1 METLHPSKAD
11 PNNSAAAFQEY
22 AASTT
27 WTIVH
32 IGQFFAALLV
42 ALALVVLARSLTRQG
57 GVTGALA
64 VVGGASAIL
73 VAAIFAVQMAVDGVV
88 LKATIDTWN
97 NATQAAD
104 KSSAYQVAE
113 ATRWLEKALSAFFHL
128 ANGTTLLILGLAIA
142 FGRGYPGWLGW
153 VGAASAL
160 GFLTGG
166 VVTAYT
172 GFSPLAGT
180 VLLGP
185 ASSSQS
191 SYSVRR
197 YARGA
202 GATPP
207 DNSSTADELLIAST
221 QRARSRRPASGDRPT
236 NT

>member
-185 ASSSQS
+185 VVLVTVFLLGAAVCMWRGSNT
-191 SYSVRR
+191 
-197 YARGA
+197 AR
-202 GATPP
+202 
-207 DNSSTADELLIAST
+207 
-221 QRARSRRPASGDRPT
+221 
-236 NT
+236 